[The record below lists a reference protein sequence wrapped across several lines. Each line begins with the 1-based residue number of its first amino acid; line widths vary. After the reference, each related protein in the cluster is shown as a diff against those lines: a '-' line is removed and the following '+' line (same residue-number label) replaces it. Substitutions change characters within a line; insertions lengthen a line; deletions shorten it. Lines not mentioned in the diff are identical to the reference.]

1 MNRRNAMLVAG
12 AVGLAA
18 VAAVGVQYPNYKRA
32 KRDAELMRNENRVES
47 LISREIARGDG
58 TRVDLDKLVDL
69 PWNRVY
75 VLAPYTTFESARRE
89 MPGAW
94 CLRDHAGIDLRDDI
108 CILAFYEGSKLVAR
122 IPELSGTSRV
132 QFAKVGTREAR
143 RGFVSRADGPCT
155 MLANRALRRTA
166 LAPPLNA

>member
-122 IPELSGTSRV
+122 IP
-132 QFAKVGTREAR
+132 Q
-143 RGFVSRADGPCT
+143 P
-155 MLANRALRRTA
+155 RALGDFSGAVRQGGYPRGA
-166 LAPPLNA
+166 ARFRLAGGRAVYDAG